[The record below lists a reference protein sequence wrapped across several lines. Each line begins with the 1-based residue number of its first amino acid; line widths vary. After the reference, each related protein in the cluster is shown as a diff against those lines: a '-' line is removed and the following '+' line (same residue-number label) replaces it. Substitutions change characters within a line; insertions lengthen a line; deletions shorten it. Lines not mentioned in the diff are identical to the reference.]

1 MSEDI
6 LNQPEQQP
14 AGGEQSPRA
23 QKPQPPVV
31 RPKGPVVPKV
41 SVDSGEGDDFEIDIR
56 ITIRPGRG
64 KAAQPA
70 LGSGILGTCGGSCPV
85 CPSDA
90 TCGDSCPVCSIHGTC
105 HNTCGGTCG
114 CTNPADCGVNVAR
127 TNGANTCAVTC
138 MSMCDQAH
146 TCLTG
151 CFTQAPVC
159 HGG

>member
-14 AGGEQSPRA
+14 ARGEQSPRA

-41 SVDSGEGDDFEIDIR
+41 SVERGEGDDFEIDIR

-90 TCGDSCPVCSIHGTC
+90 TCGDSCPVCPTDITKG
-105 HNTCGGTCG
+105 
-114 CTNPADCGVNVAR
+114 P
-127 TNGANTCAVTC
+127 NTCAVTC
-138 MSMCDQAH
+138 LTVCNQAP
-146 TCLTG
+146 TCLPD
-151 CFTQAPVC
+151 CLAELL
-159 HGG
+159 GG